1 MHKIYT
7 TIISFLAA
15 TLLCFNA
22 SAQLTIELPAIPDTL
37 RTPESRAAFLATN
50 FFNSIEGLDT
60 AEKLRAVE
68 ENFST
73 LMTLYPIL
81 DSTLVTDAFS
91 AMLDKG
97 KELKEVY
104 DGIFN
109 IAETYLS
116 GPESPVYNPEAYLS
130 LLKAAFA
137 DGFTDNARMQRIKA
151 LLETLMNNRP
161 GTPAADL
168 EIKVRNNPATQL
180 SALFGET
187 PVILIFHDPDCEDCA
202 ALIKQASA
210 MAEINEAIAAGKF
223 RIVAIDASGDMERWT
238 ADAEHIPANWIDAI
252 SPDAQVIADE
262 TYYLPRFP
270 AIYVVNAD
278 GNVELRDVDLATAL
292 SIF

>member
-1 MHKIYT
+1 MRSICNV
-7 TIISFLAA
+7 IISFLAA
-15 TLLCFNA
+15 TLLSFNA

-37 RTPESRAAFLATN
+37 RTPESRAAYLASN

-68 ENFST
+68 DNFST

-81 DSTLVTDAFS
+81 DTTLVTEAFS

-97 KELKEVY
+97 KEQKEAY

-116 GPESPVYNPEAYLS
+116 EPESPVYNLEAYLS

-168 EIKVRNNPATQL
+168 EIKVRDNQTTQL
-180 SALFGET
+180 AELFGTT

-202 ALIKQASA
+202 ALIKQAAA
-210 MAEINEAIAAGKF
+210 MSEINDAIAAGKF
-223 RIVAIDASGDMERWT
+223 KIVAIDASGDMDRWT
-238 ADAEHIPANWIDAI
+238 ADTKHIPANWIDAI
-252 SPDAQVIADE
+252 SPDAQVIVDE

-270 AIYVVNAD
+270 AIYVVDTD
-278 GNVELRDVDLATAL
+278 GKVELRDVDLTTAL